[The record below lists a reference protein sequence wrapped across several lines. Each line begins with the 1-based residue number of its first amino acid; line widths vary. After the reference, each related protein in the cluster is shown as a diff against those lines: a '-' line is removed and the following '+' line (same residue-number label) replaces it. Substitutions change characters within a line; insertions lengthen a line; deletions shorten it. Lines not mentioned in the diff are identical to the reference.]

1 MFMVRVRSGGKVSDG
16 DFGRACVLG
25 QAMSFI
31 LVSSTCL
38 LSVSLGL
45 TAGRYKVTTAVRA
58 PACFTYKTLSVRC
71 TTQFEMCRPV
81 HCSCTGST
89 ENCTRRKM
97 PKQTSLCSASDLSWQ
112 HDTARICCSA
122 PALQESTDI
131 SWPPDP
137 QQQTRRRGLR
147 RPNDATHAR
156 QFKDPAPH
164 TMRAV
169 SKMKKTDCRRWETT
183 DAQNWHIDRW
193 HNKMQKDRVTLHILL
208 AATQLHKVAY

>member
-1 MFMVRVRSGGKVSDG
+1 MVRVRSGGKVSDG

-89 ENCTRRKM
+89 ENCTPRKM
-97 PKQTSLCSASDLSWQ
+97 PKQTSQLCVRLPTSADNMTPLAFAAQQRPCRNRPIFPSRRTHSSKPAAEACGGRMMQRTLDSSKTLL
-112 HDTARICCSA
+112 RILCEQC
-122 PALQESTDI
+122 
-131 SWPPDP
+131 
-137 QQQTRRRGLR
+137 
-147 RPNDATHAR
+147 
-156 QFKDPAPH
+156 
-164 TMRAV
+164 
-169 SKMKKTDCRRWETT
+169 
-183 DAQNWHIDRW
+183 
-193 HNKMQKDRVTLHILL
+193 QK
-208 AATQLHKVAY
+208 